1 MGIRNK
7 VRQRLKFD
15 EANGFVIC
23 VEVYGEKRVLGAALK
38 NDVAGVN
45 AESHIVNDL
54 SQEGVLV
61 RFSVKCI
68 LLE

>member
-1 MGIRNK
+1 MEIRNK
-7 VRQRLKFD
+7 IHQRFKFD
-15 EANGFVIC
+15 EANGFVTC
-23 VEVYGEKRVLGAALK
+23 VKVYGEKHALGAALK
-38 NDVAGVN
+38 NDIAGVN
-45 AESHIVNDL
+45 AESHIANDL

>member
-1 MGIRNK
+1 MGIRNNI
-7 VRQRLKFD
+7 RQRFKFD

-23 VEVYGEKRVLGAALK
+23 VEVYGEKRALGAALK

-61 RFSVKCI
+61 CFSVKCI
-68 LLE
+68 VLK